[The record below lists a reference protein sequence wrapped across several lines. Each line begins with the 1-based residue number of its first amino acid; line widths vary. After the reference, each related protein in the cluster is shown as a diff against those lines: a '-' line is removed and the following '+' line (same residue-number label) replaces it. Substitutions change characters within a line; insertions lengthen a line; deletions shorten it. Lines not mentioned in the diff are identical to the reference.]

1 MARLSRAAATLAL
14 VGASALALAG
24 CGASGAVD
32 QARQACTYVHRALV
46 LDKQSQAPGLTAAE
60 QSALTERA
68 ISTLLAG
75 TKYAAAATS
84 ADGSWNALMTQI
96 NEAERVPLSELAPS
110 LSRLCAVANS
120 STPYL

>member
-1 MARLSRAAATLAL
+1 VARLSRAVATLAL
-14 VGASALALAG
+14 VSASALTLAG
-24 CGASGAVD
+24 CGTADAVG
-32 QARQACTYVHRALV
+32 QARQACTYVHQALV
-46 LDKQSQAPGLTAAE
+46 LDQQSQAPGLTSAE
-60 QSALTERA
+60 RSALTQRA

-110 LSRLCAVANS
+110 LTRLCAVANS